1 MNSRDAVS
9 VMSLNFRAGILL
21 NLAPRV
27 VLRGGYSHIITH
39 LDTPASKSLE
49 VGIGYRF

>member
-1 MNSRDAVS
+1 MDSRDTVL

-27 VLRGGYSHIITH
+27 VLRGGYSHIITY